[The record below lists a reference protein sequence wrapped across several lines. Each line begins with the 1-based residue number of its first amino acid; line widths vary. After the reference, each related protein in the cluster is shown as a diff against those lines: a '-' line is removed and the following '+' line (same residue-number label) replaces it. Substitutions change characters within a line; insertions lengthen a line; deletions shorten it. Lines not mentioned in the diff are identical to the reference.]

1 MSSAV
6 LRPLAVLAILCA
18 VATGALAAPGI
29 RTRGRAIIKPASHP
43 SATLAVQVRVVDT
56 LSTPERPW
64 PLEFTL
70 LQNYPN
76 PFNAFTQ
83 LRYELASRE
92 HARLDVYNMLG
103 RHVDTI
109 VDEDQ
114 DAGYYT
120 YRWSRPNLASG
131 VYYYRLQAGAY
142 GQTRSMLLLK

>member
-29 RTRGRAIIKPASHP
+29 KTRGRTIIKPTSHL
-43 SATLAVQVRVVDT
+43 SATLAVQVRVV
-56 LSTPERPW
+56 STPEPPYPR
-64 PLEFTL
+64 EFAL

-83 LRYELASRE
+83 IRYELASRE

-120 YRWSRPNLASG
+120 YGWSRPNLASG
-131 VYYYRLQAGAY
+131 IYYYRLQAGAY
-142 GQTRSMLLLK
+142 GRTRSMLLLK